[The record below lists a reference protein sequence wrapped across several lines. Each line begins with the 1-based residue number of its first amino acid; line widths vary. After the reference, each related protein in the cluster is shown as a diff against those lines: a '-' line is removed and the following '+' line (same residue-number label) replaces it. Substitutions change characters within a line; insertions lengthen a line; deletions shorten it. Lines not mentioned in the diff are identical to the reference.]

1 MQPEPQRK
9 TNRQE
14 QLDRQAE
21 KAQQAIRDRD
31 ARRELRDLR
40 AQLENL
46 SPDDQRA
53 LLVRIGK
60 SDLGE
65 QLDRVTPFTRPDED
79 TQPVASQAR

>member
-21 KAQQAIRDRD
+21 KAQQAIRDRE
-31 ARRELRDLR
+31 ARQALREMRS
-40 AQLENL
+40 QLENL

-53 LLVRIGK
+53 LLVRLGK
-60 SDLGE
+60 SDLVE
-65 QLDRVTPFTRPDED
+65 QIDRVTPFTRPDED